1 MKISTFRY
9 ENKFQ
14 LLTEMALSLV
24 DIFRDLKIRRLR
36 CVMLKSVFIKNIME
50 TSNKETTKKNIIM
63 TSLDKS

>member
-50 TSNKETTKKNIIM
+50 TSNKETTKEEYYY
-63 TSLDKS
+63 DKP